1 MTNITMT
8 LQDDTATL
16 VLPLPEIPLTE
27 TPIEKSTDVE
37 NLLGDIKTYF
47 ITQKRQWSHSW
58 KYLTKSEYD
67 SIVGFYNR
75 QCTLYKYPILTISD
89 GSATNVTVRMTI
101 SQKNT
106 VDNCSGVEGFQVG
119 FRETSQ
125 LPEVTS

>member
-8 LQDDTATL
+8 LQDDTTTL

-47 ITQKRQWSHSW
+47 IAQKRQWSHSW
-58 KYLTKSEYD
+58 KYLTKTQYD

-75 QCTLYKYPILTISD
+75 QQTLFKYPILTISD

-106 VDNCSGVEGFQVG
+106 VDNCGGVEGFQVG
-119 FRETSQ
+119 FRETAQ

>member
-8 LQDDTATL
+8 LQDDTTTL

-47 ITQKRQWSHSW
+47 VSQKRQWSHSW
-58 KYLTKSEYD
+58 KYLTKTQYD

-75 QCTLYKYPILTISD
+75 QQTLFKYPILTISD

-106 VDNCSGVEGFQVG
+106 VDNCGGVEGFQVG
-119 FRETSQ
+119 FRETAQ